1 MWKNRSTFIFSSMLL
16 IAAVLFCQ
24 MVLYAMKVLAG
35 WELHFNLVEAC
46 STLMQNYGLSKFVY
60 VLDAYVFCTLI
71 SVLILFIRQM
81 WLSRKAYWKLH
92 AYRSQELTLQ
102 MNSRFYEGKQ
112 RMMIVEHASP
122 IAFTMGLWLPIVVV
136 STGLM
141 EMLDDDELE
150 AVVHHEAFH
159 QMHRDPLRMFI
170 LSLLASV
177 MWYMPIM
184 RWSKQQYNI
193 IREVLADHY
202 AIGCLGTSAH
212 LGSALL
218 KMLKQGKAP
227 RMPFAHVSFADTSI
241 NYRIRQLLEPDTDI
255 PMKLPFTPAIVSL
268 QVLLALC
275 LLFFAAMP

>member
-24 MVLYAMKVLAG
+24 MVMYAMKVLAG

-46 STLMQNYGLSKFVY
+46 STLMQNYGLSKFIY

-71 SVLILFIRQM
+71 SVPFLFVRQM
-81 WLSRKAYWKLH
+81 LLSRS
-92 AYRSQELTLQ
+92 AYRKLLGRRNNELTQQ
-102 MNSRFYEGKQ
+102 MNARFNEGQK
-112 RMMIVEHASP
+112 RMMIIEHTSP
-122 IAFTMGLWLPIVVV
+122 IAFTMGMWSPLVIV

-141 EMLDDDELE
+141 ELLDEDELE
-150 AVVHHEAFH
+150 AVIHHEAFH
-159 QMHRDPLRMFI
+159 QMHRDPLRMFV

-202 AIGCLGTSAH
+202 AIQRLGTAAH

-218 KMLKQGKAP
+218 KMLKQGKTS
-227 RMPFAHVSFADTSI
+227 RMPFAYVSFADTSI
-241 NYRIRQLLEPDTDI
+241 NYRIRQLLEPETDI